1 VPHFAVFAGEDHLKL
16 RIWLSA
22 VVLSVAVG
30 PPALGAF
37 EDENILAG
45 MPDGYKV
52 GAQQDNGRTTLME
65 FIPEGETVQ
74 DWTTMITVI
83 VQRDNDDANAAD
95 FASNMA
101 AAWGESC
108 AGAKAGLLV
117 DDITNGYPYVI
128 WQYECPL
135 NGQTGKPETMMMKVI
150 PGRDALYMVQYAVRA
165 APSIKFMKDAL
176 DYLGPEVSVCDTRIP
191 ERDCPEGM

>member
-1 VPHFAVFAGEDHLKL
+1 LKL

-22 VVLSVAVG
+22 VMLSVAAG
-30 PPALGAF
+30 SPALGAF

-45 MPDGYKV
+45 MPDSYKV
-52 GAQQDNGRTTLME
+52 GANQSNGRTTLLE

-83 VQRDNDDANAAD
+83 VQRDNDDAKAAD

-101 AAWGESC
+101 AAWGQGC
-108 AGAKAGLLV
+108 PGAKAGPLV
-117 DDITNGYPYVI
+117 DDVTNGYAYVI

-150 PGRDALYMVQYAVRA
+150 PGRDALYIVQYAVRA
-165 APSIKFMKDAL
+165 GPSIKFMKDAL

-191 ERDCPEGM
+191 EQDCPERM